1 MVEAEKPQ
9 EFWLASW
16 RPRIADGLLVTQSCL
31 TLCNFM
37 DGNPPGSSIRGILQ
51 VRILEW
57 VVVAFPKGSS

>member
-16 RPRIADGLLVTQSCL
+16 RPRIADGVLVTQSCL

-37 DGNPPGSSIRGILQ
+37 DWSSSGSLVDTEFRDKSGFKL
-51 VRILEW
+51 
-57 VVVAFPKGSS
+57 GD